1 MEEEE
6 VELFWICREA
16 ARTGH
21 KPDTAH
27 PLAFGKR
34 TPKAR
39 FNLLMMA
46 PLGIAFPDSYSL
58 MTEPFSE
65 IAVAS
70 CAWLIFFAV
79 RACCNAILKSC
90 DTVACLKVSP
100 FSSSFAALGT
110 CEWADLL
117 PPAFIFLSVST
128 SAPLRRAA
136 LTAEEVL
143 AALPLGAVFVRM
155 TGDQSPM

>member
-1 MEEEE
+1 MLCGRH
-6 VELFWICREA
+6 VEDMQRNASGAPTPLHGLGKRSPFLYKPACATEA
-16 ARTGH
+16 RRLLWRSAG
-21 KPDTAH
+21 AQ
-27 PLAFGKR
+27 AFALGKR

-46 PLGIAFPDSYSL
+46 PLGMALPDSYSL

-79 RACCNAILKSC
+79 RACCKAILKSC

-100 FSSSFAALGT
+100 FSSSFAAFGT
-110 CEWADLL
+110 CE
-117 PPAFIFLSVST
+117 
-128 SAPLRRAA
+128 
-136 LTAEEVL
+136 
-143 AALPLGAVFVRM
+143 
-155 TGDQSPM
+155 

>member
-1 MEEEE
+1 MREKTRTHARIKEKSGAVLDLRSGGALDRNPE
-6 VELFWICREA
+6 V
-16 ARTGH
+16 
-21 KPDTAH
+21 AH

-70 CAWLIFFAV
+70 CAWFSFFAV
-79 RACCNAILKSC
+79 RACCNASLKSC

-100 FSSSFAALGT
+100 FSSNFAALGT

-117 PPAFIFLSVST
+117 PPAFIFLSVS
-128 SAPLRRAA
+128 PC
-136 LTAEEVL
+136 
-143 AALPLGAVFVRM
+143 
-155 TGDQSPM
+155 